1 MRLWAMLALA
11 SAWISSPALAA
22 RDFRIAGQP
31 FAQTEILDARGL
43 ATAAG
48 EPAILVTLTQ
58 KASGRLAAISKALL
72 GKPLVATLDGKIL
85 TGPVVREPIVDGMVD
100 FTGFASFEESEKQ
113 AELIS
118 GKPPVPDSM
127 ED

>member
-100 FTGFASFEESEKQ
+100 FTGVASFEDSEKQ

-118 GKPPVPDSM
+118 GKTPEPDSM

>member
-1 MRLWAMLALA
+1 MRFWGMMALA
-11 SAWISSPALAA
+11 TAALSSPALAA
-22 RDFRIAGQP
+22 RDFRIADQP
-31 FAQTEILDARGL
+31 FSQAEILDARGL

-58 KASGRLAAISKALL
+58 KAGLRLAAISQTLL
-72 GKPLVATLDGKIL
+72 GKPLVATLDGKPL
-85 TGPVVREPIVDGMVD
+85 NGPIVRAPIADGMVEL
-100 FTGFASFEESEKQ
+100 TGFASFEDSEKQ
-113 AELIS
+113 AERIS